1 MFKSHANMEIIEVT
15 PRLAET
21 WLENYNINNRKL
33 KSHVVDKYAYALSAG
48 QWVVNGDAIR
58 FDTNHKLIDGQH
70 RLEAVVKSGVSLPQ
84 QLIIRN
90 LPVRA
95 FDTIDDGAMRT
106 ASDVIQRLGVKNS
119 TKAAAIAKNIIL
131 FDRGYGP
138 HHQVQARLVSK
149 TDIAEFCNENYDAVQ
164 DAIRLAK
171 IAADGCPLVP
181 TAWGTVIFQVSK
193 LYVPELAEEFV
204 DGAVNGG
211 GHPNDPRNSIRKWV
225 IRTRADS
232 SGQLSGVIQLAHL
245 TKAFNHWVHGK
256 QLVIYIDWAVG
267 KPFPR
272 VGDAASSGSKS
283 LDV

>member
-21 WLENYNINNRKL
+21 WLENYNVDNRRL
-33 KSHVVDKYAYALSAG
+33 KSHIVDKYAYALAAG

-58 FDTNHKLIDGQH
+58 FDINNKLIDGQH
-70 RLEAVVKSGVSLPQ
+70 RLEAVVKSGVSLQQ

-138 HHQVQARLVSK
+138 HNQVQGRLVSK
-149 TDIAEFCNENYDAVQ
+149 TDIAEFCSENYDAVQ

-171 IAADGCPLVP
+171 VGANGCPLVP
-181 TAWGTVIFQVSK
+181 TAWGTVLFEARRIYGLETV
-193 LYVPELAEEFV
+193 EEFV

-211 GHPNDPRNSIRKWV
+211 GHPNDPRNTIRKWV
-225 IRTRADS
+225 IRTRADA

-245 TKAFNHWVHGK
+245 TKAFNHWINGK
-256 QLVIYIDWAVG
+256 QLVKYIDWVVG

-272 VGDAASSGSKS
+272 VGDPVSSGSKS